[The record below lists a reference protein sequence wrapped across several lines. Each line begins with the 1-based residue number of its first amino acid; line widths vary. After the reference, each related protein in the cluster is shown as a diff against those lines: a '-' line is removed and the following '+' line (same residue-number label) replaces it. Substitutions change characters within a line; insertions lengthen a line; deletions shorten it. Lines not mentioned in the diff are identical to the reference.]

1 VDEHRLARGIGWL
14 SIGVGFLLVL
24 APERGT
30 GGFGMGERKRLGLFL
45 GAKDLVIGAG
55 LLRSGNVRP
64 WLLARALS
72 DAQDAALLVGGI
84 ASGAFP
90 RRKASLGLAVATG
103 LCASSLAL
111 ARRLG

>member
-1 VDEHRLARGIGWL
+1 
-14 SIGVGFLLVL
+14 
-24 APERGT
+24 
-30 GGFGMGERKRLGLFL
+30 MGERKRFGWFL

-55 LLRSGNVRP
+55 LLRSENVRP
-64 WLLARALS
+64 WLTTSALS

-84 ASGAFP
+84 ASGTFP
-90 RRKASLGLAVATG
+90 RGKAAFGLAVATG